1 MGAALLPLIWNV
13 FPVELVETV
22 PVIVGAVE
30 VVDNETPPAG
40 VYVAEAVTA
49 VLVRVADFGTDIL
62 PVTNRTPSP
71 VNFKLPVTVA
81 VFSVPVKALACPV
94 MLPFG

>member
-49 VLVRVADFGTDIL
+49 VLDFGTDIL